1 MLEKIS
7 ELSKL
12 LNSSYSAK
20 NILTVLNE
28 FFAENF
34 PCIKVELYTF
44 DFTTSQLR
52 DFSRNWLY
60 IDDIFDKE
68 TVVKYY
74 KIYSDIRTKK
84 VFEDID
90 NKVYYPLKQNEK
102 FIGMLE
108 LSMVSV
114 GDELLSFL
122 STASDIISLKVQ
134 NIILNEKMQKNI
146 NFHDSMKNI
155 AKIIETQYELNYIVP
170 LIGEMF
176 DKFVSNHLIYIFL
189 KKTEDDKF
197 ELVWPSACNDS
208 KIYDM
213 INILTDKSECILTA
227 DKKTGIFPLISEK
240 KLFGCIVTK
249 SMEGKLNEK
258 EVDYIVQLTNQVAT
272 TINRAN
278 VYAEILKHATLD
290 ALTGFYNKRQLN
302 ERLKQEFANSQ
313 RQKTPLSVIMTDIDF
328 FKGVNDTYGHSIGD
342 LVLKTVSDV
351 IRLQLREYDIAGR
364 YGGEEFTIILP
375 NTNAKSAIMVAE
387 RLRKAVEKTHID
399 ISKLSPEHKK
409 ISVTISQGVHEVK
422 KEDTVET
429 LIMNADK
436 ALYKAK
442 MDGRNRV
449 VCTNKLERMPEK
461 VK

>member
-12 LNSSYSAK
+12 LNNSFSAK
-20 NILTVLNE
+20 NILTVLND
-28 FFAENF
+28 FFAKNF
-34 PCIKVELYTF
+34 PCIKLEIYTF

-60 IDDIFDKE
+60 IDDIFEKE

-84 VFEDID
+84 VFENID

-102 FIGMLE
+102 FIGMIE

-134 NIILNEKMQKNI
+134 NVILNEKMQKNI

-189 KKTEDDKF
+189 KKMPDADF
-197 ELVWPSACNDS
+197 ELVWPSACNDG

-213 INILTDKSECILTA
+213 IKILTDKSECILTA

-249 SMEGKLNEK
+249 SMEGKLNDK

-302 ERLKQEFANSQ
+302 ERIKQELSNSQ

-328 FKGVNDTYGHSIGD
+328 FKSVNDTYGHAIGD
-342 LVLKTVSDV
+342 AVLKSVSDV

-375 NTNAKSAIMVAE
+375 NTDEKSALMVAE
-387 RLRKAVEKTHID
+387 RLRKAVEKTNID
-399 ISKLSPEHKK
+399 ISKISPEHKK
-409 ISVTISQGVHEVK
+409 INVTISLGVHQLQK
-422 KEDTVET
+422 DDTAET
-429 LIMNADK
+429 LIISADK

-449 VCTNKLERMPEK
+449 ISTSKQEK
-461 VK
+461 VVKTK

>member
-7 ELSKL
+7 ELSRL
-12 LNSSYSAK
+12 LNNSYSAK
-20 NILTVLNE
+20 SILSVLND
-28 FFAENF
+28 FFAKNF
-34 PCIKVELYTF
+34 NCIKIELYTF

-68 TVVKYY
+68 TVIKYY

-84 VFEDID
+84 VFENND

-114 GDELLSFL
+114 GDELFSFL

-134 NIILNEKMQKNI
+134 NVILNEKMQKNI

-189 KKTEDDKF
+189 KKTPEDEF

-213 INILTDKSECILTA
+213 INILTNNSECILTA
-227 DKKTGIFPLISEK
+227 DKKTGIFPLISDK
-240 KLFGCIVTK
+240 VLFGCIVTK
-249 SMEGKLNEK
+249 SMEGKLNDK

-290 ALTGFYNKRQLN
+290 ALTGFYNKCQLS
-302 ERLKQEFANSQ
+302 ERLKQELANSE
-313 RQKTPLSVIMTDIDF
+313 RQKTPLSVIMIDIDF
-328 FKGVNDTYGHSIGD
+328 FKSVNDTYGHAVGD

-364 YGGEEFTIILP
+364 YGGEEFTLILP
-375 NTNAKSAIMVAE
+375 NTDEKSASMVAE
-387 RLRKAVEKTHID
+387 RLRKAVEKTVID
-399 ISKLSPEHKK
+399 ISKINPDYKK
-409 ISVTISQGVHEVK
+409 INVTISLGVHQAK
-422 KEDTVET
+422 NKENAET
-429 LIMNADK
+429 LIINADK

-442 MDGRNRV
+442 ADGRNRV
-449 VCTNKLERMPEK
+449 VST
-461 VK
+461 VKARRN